1 MFSQV
6 QIYDDTGTVIVMILQ
21 NRQYIHVGL
30 IAGEMFSKAT
40 NNRTFFREKTLRNAT
55 EKASPKILL

>member
-21 NRQYIHVGL
+21 NRQYIQVGL
-30 IAGEMFSKAT
+30 IAGEMFSKPT
-40 NNRTFFREKTLRNAT
+40 NNNIFQGIDTQECN
-55 EKASPKILL
+55 